1 MKHSGGIMTSNKADE
16 IDEIAQRIILKLES
30 ASSKEL
36 SDLHYAKKILY
47 LSDINYAKTILQQ
60 IDSAHSA
67 QVESEIEKRAVIKV
81 LLLST
86 WSQRLYFIIRSFI
99 MGELGTV
106 ITFLFI
112 LSFGSI
118 DVYMGFVMGAIVFVA
133 SLVISR
139 LFDVQIVKVT
149 KKIIARLASHRTVR
163 DFIMNHF

>member
-1 MKHSGGIMTSNKADE
+1 
-16 IDEIAQRIILKLES
+16 
-30 ASSKEL
+30 
-36 SDLHYAKKILY
+36 
-47 LSDINYAKTILQQ
+47 
-60 IDSAHSA
+60 
-67 QVESEIEKRAVIKV
+67 
-81 LLLST
+81 
-86 WSQRLYFIIRSFI
+86 

-139 LFDVQIVKVT
+139 FFDVQIVKVT